1 LLLSKGASVN
11 QTNNEGK
18 NALDIAKQGVDDA
31 PDDETKVKFQEMVQM
46 LVQHS
51 NQ

>member
-1 LLLSKGASVN
+1 MLLSKGASVN

-31 PDDETKVKFQEMVQM
+31 PDDETKEKFQKMVQM
-46 LVQHS
+46 LVQHA